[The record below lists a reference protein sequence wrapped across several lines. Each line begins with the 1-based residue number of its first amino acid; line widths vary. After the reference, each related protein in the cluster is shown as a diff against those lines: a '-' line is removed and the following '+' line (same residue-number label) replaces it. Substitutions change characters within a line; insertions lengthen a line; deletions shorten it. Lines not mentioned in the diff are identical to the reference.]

1 MAHADILVT
10 VRSKHA
16 ARYAQLLSGYPEL
29 RVRVSRSLDQALD
42 LLADRSHP
50 VDLLVLDNGLSGVF
64 ELVAD
69 LRQTYPRLMIVLVDE
84 EADFAMPG
92 QADDISTDPFTDG
105 DLVRRISR
113 LISDRQLETLRA
125 DSMSPLRE
133 FVKKLRKADGEREKL
148 SVAVSA
154 CRDLGCEY
162 VAVYRLDSL
171 NPLDISLQM
180 QVGSPPLKASPTGII
195 AWVAQN
201 GQSRIAT
208 PPTNGNAPAG
218 RLSAVACTS
227 IGMTNR
233 YGVLVACRTAPNTIT
248 QQQVTQ
254 LEMISA
260 QLAAALSKE

>member
-10 VRSKHA
+10 VRSKYA

-29 RVRVSRSLDQALD
+29 GVRVARSLDQALD
-42 LLADRSHP
+42 LLSDRSHP

-69 LRQTYPRLMIVLVDE
+69 LRQTYPRLLIVLVDE

-113 LISDRQLETLRA
+113 LISDRHLETLRA

-148 SVAVSA
+148 HVAVSA
-154 CRDLGCEY
+154 CREIGYEY

-171 NPLDISLQM
+171 DPLQITLQA
-180 QVGSPPLKASPTGII
+180 QEGEPPLKASPSGII
-195 AWVAQN
+195 ASVARN
-201 GQSRIAT
+201 GQSRLAT
-208 PPTNGNAPAG
+208 PPTDGTAPAG

-227 IGMTNR
+227 IGMTSR
-233 YGVLVACRTAPNTIT
+233 YGVLVACRTTPNTIT
-248 QQQVTQ
+248 QPQVTL

-260 QLAAALSKE
+260 QLAAALAKE